1 MKKVIDT
8 LNKYLSTGDVVI
20 ACISGGPDSMCLLSL
35 LEKIK
40 DLNIILAHV
49 NHKVRKES
57 DDEEKYLRKYAKD
70 HNMTFELLTITDY
83 SSDNF
88 EAEARKKRYIFFNEL
103 LNKYKAKYIIT
114 AHHGDDLVETILMR
128 LSRGSSLSGYAG
140 IVYEDGKYLRPLL
153 LTTKDEIIKYNK
165 DNNITYFNDY
175 TNDEDDHT
183 RNRYRHKI
191 LPLLKKENPKLHE
204 KYFEF
209 SKELNE
215 CDKYLKRYIE
225 SLNVIKDNYID
236 IKRFL
241 ELDEFIQR
249 KIIEDY
255 IGNIQKTRQFEVS
268 KKTVEDILKVIK
280 NNKSNIKYSL
290 KDNLIA
296 KKAYNKFEIIVNTL
310 KEDYEEV
317 FSHSFQNNMFKIKEV
332 SKEEKNDN
340 YVIRLN
346 SKEIMLPLIIRNKRE
361 KDVIDVKNLGHKKV
375 KDIFID
381 CKIDIDERSSWPIV
395 TDSNGIILWIPG
407 IKKSKFVKD
416 KNEKYDIILSSERK
430 SGNE

>member
-40 DLNIILAHV
+40 GLNIILAHV

-57 DDEEKYLRKYAKD
+57 DEEEKYLRKYAKD
-70 HNMTFELLTITDY
+70 HNMTFELLTIIDY

-191 LPLLKKENPKLHE
+191 LPLLKEENPKLHQ

-215 CDKYLKRYIE
+215 CDKYLKRYIK
-225 SLNVIKDNYID
+225 SLNVIKGSYID
-236 IKRFL
+236 INRFL
-241 ELDEFIQR
+241 EIDEFIQR

-290 KDNLIA
+290 KDN
-296 KKAYNKFEIIVNTL
+296 
-310 KEDYEEV
+310 YEEV

-340 YVIRLN
+340 YVVRLN
-346 SKEIMLPLIIRNKRE
+346 SKEITLPLIIRNKRE
-361 KDVIDVKNLGHKKV
+361 KDVMDVKNLGHKKV

-395 TDSNGIILWIPG
+395 TDSKGIILWIPG

-430 SGNE
+430 CDNE